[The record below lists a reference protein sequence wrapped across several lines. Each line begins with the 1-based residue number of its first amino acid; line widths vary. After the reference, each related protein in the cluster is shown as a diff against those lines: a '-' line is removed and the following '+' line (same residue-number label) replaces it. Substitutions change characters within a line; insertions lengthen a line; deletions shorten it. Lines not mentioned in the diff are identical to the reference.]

1 MRCGFASRI
10 IRVLAKCIKTI
21 CEKMP
26 EAASRIP
33 EIVVLEPRDLSETSL
48 AIQALRSRKV
58 VILKLTNLE
67 SDQAQRAADFVTGGT
82 YAIDGHTEWIG
93 ERTFLFTPSGVQV
106 VRQSCA

>member
-1 MRCGFASRI
+1 MYLSIPRLSISTAPVGWGGSFES
-10 IRVLAKCIKTI
+10 V
-21 CEKMP
+21 KMP

-33 EIVVLEPRDLSETSL
+33 EIVVLEPRDLSEISL
-48 AIQALRSRKV
+48 AIQALRSQQV

-82 YAIDGHTEWIG
+82 YAIAGHTELIG

-106 VRQSCA
+106 IR